1 MRIYLD
7 NCCYNRPYDD
17 QTNLRVSLETQAKL
31 RVQEE
36 IKAGKHELVTSYML
50 RYEYSV
56 NPYEMRK
63 NQIMDFIKNNTYVY
77 VTDKNKDEYEKKA
90 NEIMEKGVHYKDS
103 IHIACAIA
111 AKCEYLLT
119 TDDRMLRFRSDEIT
133 IINPVDFI
141 VL

>member
-17 QTNLRVSLETQAKL
+17 QTNLRISLETQAKL
-31 RVQEE
+31 KVQEE

-50 RYEYSV
+50 RYEYSK
-56 NPYEMRK
+56 NLYEMRR
-63 NQIMDFIKNNTYVY
+63 NQIMDFIKNNTFAY
-77 VTDKNKDEYEKKA
+77 VTDKNREEYDKKA
-90 NEIMEKGVHYKDS
+90 SEIMKQGVHYKDA

-111 AKCEYLLT
+111 AKCDYLLT
-119 TDDRMLRFRSDEIT
+119 TDDRMLRFKSDEIKVVSP
-133 IINPVDFI
+133 IDFI